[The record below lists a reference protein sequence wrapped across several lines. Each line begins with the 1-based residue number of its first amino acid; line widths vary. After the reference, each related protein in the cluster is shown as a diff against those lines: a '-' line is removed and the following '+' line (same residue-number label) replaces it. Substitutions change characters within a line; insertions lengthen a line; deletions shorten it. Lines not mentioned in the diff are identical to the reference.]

1 MTRSLRALM
10 LAVLLAV
17 AAPPPAHAVDPIV
30 LFLLRMLRDQII
42 TSVADA
48 AMREAL
54 KPPPPDQPS
63 FGYGPLYVA
72 PRFAGATEP
81 ERIRNMIDQSFADL
95 SAGERQQVYDGLMK
109 VLDDPAN
116 AGQRDALLA
125 EFTQT
130 AETVRLA
137 REALGKL
144 TDAERRRILDGARAE
159 FRQLTPDQQTEM
171 LAVLRGGHA
180 PLPRAFSAEL
190 AAALESAR

>member
-1 MTRSLRALM
+1 MRRSLRALV
-10 LAVLLAV
+10 LALLLAV

-54 KPPPPDQPS
+54 QPPPERPS
-63 FGYGPLYVA
+63 FGYGPIYVA

-81 ERIRNMIDQSFADL
+81 ERIRSMIDQSFTDL
-95 SAGERQQVYDGLMK
+95 SAGERQQVYEGLMK

-116 AGQRDALLA
+116 AAQRDALLA

-144 TDAERRRILDGARAE
+144 TDADRQRILDRARAE
-159 FRQLTPDQQTEM
+159 FRRLAPDQQAEM
-171 LAVLRGGHA
+171 LALLRGGHA

>member
-1 MTRSLRALM
+1 M
-10 LAVLLAV
+10 LLAST
-17 AAPPPAHAVDPIV
+17 APAHAVDPIV
-30 LFLLRMLRDQII
+30 LFLLKMLRDQII

-48 AMREAL
+48 AVREMM
-54 KPPPPDQPS
+54 KPPPEPD
-63 FGYGPLYVA
+63 FGYRPLYVE

-81 ERIRNMIDQSFADL
+81 ERIRNLIDQSFADL
-95 SAGERQQVYDGLMK
+95 SAGERDEVYRGLMA

-116 AGQRDALLA
+116 AAQRDALLA

-130 AETVRLA
+130 ANTVRLA

-144 TDAERRRILDGARAE
+144 SDANRQRILDGARAE
-159 FRQLTPDQQTEM
+159 FRRLAPDQQAQM
-171 LAVLRGGHA
+171 LALLRGGHA

>member
-54 KPPPPDQPS
+54 KPPPDQPS